1 MGNLF
6 YQIYEFLWKK
16 FKSFVENLSYI
27 FIECRRNRE
36 ERLPIC
42 CYWNAKNP
50 LGLEN
55 AKSVK
60 YIEPKEIY
68 EYYNENFGRKNE
80 HKNWCLYC
88 NRIKYYQRY
97 YYPFDYTKIKNIRPG
112 VKSLGDALHSECH
125 DSLELIQKRLI
136 GAKVKLK
143 NMNEEEKNV
152 EKFRRHY
159 HEFGYLKAAFVS
171 IINLKK
177 SKKSTHLDIL
187 IFSFS
192 SLIVI
197 DIARRDLNGTFYIL
211 EFMFAV
217 PILVF
222 LILYFRESVRLNEVK
237 DAFYIC
243 VGVDVDGKKKS
254 GSDKRCA

>member
-1 MGNLF
+1 MAFLQDINSIGKNLE
-6 YQIYEFLWKK
+6 YI
-16 FKSFVENLSYI
+16 VECCSK
-27 FIECRRNRE
+27 NRE

-50 LGLEN
+50 LGLKN
-55 AKSVK
+55 AKGIK
-60 YIEPKEIY
+60 DIEPKEIY
-68 EYYNENFGRKNE
+68 EYYNKKFGKKNE

-88 NRIKYYQRY
+88 NELIKEKYY
-97 YYPFDYTKIKNIRPG
+97 PGDSIKIKNIRPD
-112 VKSLGDALHSECH
+112 VKELGNALHSECH

-143 NMNEEEKNV
+143 TMNEEEINV

-159 HEFGYLKAAFVS
+159 HEFGSLKAAFVS
-171 IINLKK
+171 IMNLKK
-177 SKKSTHLDIL
+177 SKQSTHSDIL
-187 IFSFS
+187 IFSVS

-222 LILYFRESVRLNEVK
+222 LIKYFRESVRLNEVK
-237 DAFYIC
+237 DALYIC
-243 VGVDVDGKKKS
+243 VGVDVDHEKKEW
-254 GSDKRCA
+254 KR